1 MAVSSKRE
9 LLYEIKIDDKGTVI
23 IEKLGV
29 KTKDAGKAF
38 DALTKDIEKN
48 TTAGKLSASAIQAQ
62 INQLKKLRDENTKNN
77 KLYREQSVHIAK
89 LENNLYALTDVTG
102 EQVKKNAQFIDKTG
116 LAGAT
121 VQEFGRTIS
130 DSNYGIRGMANNLQQ
145 LSSLFITLVSTSGGL
160 VAGLQQLGKVLM
172 GPLGIVILF
181 QTFITLLEGG
191 KINLSM
197 FAEGVK
203 ELNKAMREGAKNA
216 GDEVAQLNILI
227 QTANNAALSTEKRQ
241 IAVEKLNKDYP
252 EFLENITLEEIATDK
267 VNVAIAKQIELITRR
282 SQVEAITGAI
292 QEEQSKILEENNKTV
307 LERTSVVG
315 KAIKFIQNAGSL
327 TETIIGEVGRG
338 QEQSE
343 KRNEKSNK
351 TIAKLQ
357 LELQKILEET
367 PSIVDQ
373 LYGTDEDES
382 DAEDTLDERLK
393 RIKSLTER
401 YKKAVAVDDAADK
414 ITQLEQQR
422 DFALAEAEELKAGEE
437 LKELIRLD
445 FEQKIQAE
453 MDRQAARDE
462 ADQLRKDR
470 NAEKDKLRQ
479 LRLNQAIIRY
489 QQNRLKA
496 EQSIEIQ
503 KVQFAQQIAGTLSAI
518 AGENTALAEA
528 AIVIEKGAAIADIV
542 IKAQQSV
549 ATQTAAANA
558 ANLQAQAAYGSIPFF
573 GPAIA
578 AAQVI
583 KNNAL
588 LAKGISMTKIGAGLS
603 IANILATSLKSKGGG
618 IQANVPQTSTPSEA
632 PQIQAPAFNVVGAT
646 QTSQLAQTI
655 AGAEDKPIKAFV
667 VASDVTTAQELE
679 RSTIE
684 GASLG

>member
-1 MAVSSKRE
+1 MAVASKRE
-9 LLYEIKIDDKGTVI
+9 LLYEIKIDDKGTVV

-29 KTKDAGKAF
+29 KTKDASKAF
-38 DALTKDIEKN
+38 DALTKDIEEN
-48 TTAGKLSASAIQAQ
+48 TTAGKLSAAAIQGQ

-77 KLYREQSVHIAK
+77 KLYREQSVHIMK
-89 LENNLYALTDVTG
+89 LENDLHALTDVTG
-102 EQVKKNAQFIDKTG
+102 EQVKKNANMIDKTG

-160 VAGLQQLGKVLM
+160 IAGLQQLGKVLM

-216 GDEVAQLNILI
+216 GDEVAQLNILV

-252 EFLENITLEEIATDK
+252 EFLENITLEQIGTDK

-282 SQVEAITGAI
+282 SQVEAITNAI
-292 QEEQSKILEENNKTV
+292 QEEQSKLLEEDNKTL
-307 LERTSVVG
+307 LERTSIFG
-315 KAIKFIQNAGSL
+315 KVIKGIQNFGNVSKTL
-327 TETIIGEVGRG
+327 VDEIGRG
-338 QEQSE
+338 QEKSIQ
-343 KRNEKSNK
+343 RNEKSNK

-357 LELQKILEET
+357 LELQKLLEET

-382 DAEDTLDERLK
+382 DAENKLDERLR

-414 ITQLEQQR
+414 LTQLEQQR

-437 LKELIRLD
+437 LKELIRQD
-445 FEQKIQAE
+445 FDQKIQAE

-462 ADQLRKDR
+462 AEQLRKDR
-470 NAEKDKLRQ
+470 DAERDKLRQ

-489 QQNRLKA
+489 QQDRLKA
-496 EQSIEIQ
+496 EQNIETQ
-503 KVQFAQQIAGTLSAI
+503 KVQFAQKIASTLTAI
-518 AGENTALAEA
+518 AGEGTALAKA

-542 IKAQQSV
+542 IKAQQSI
-549 ATQTAAANA
+549 ATQTAAAQA
-558 ANLQAQAAYGSIPFF
+558 ANLQAQAAYASIPFI
-573 GPAIA
+573 GPGLA

-588 LAKGISMTKIGAGLS
+588 LAKGVSITKIGAGLS
-603 IANILATSLKSKGGG
+603 IASILATSLKSKGGG
-618 IQANVPQTSTPSEA
+618 IQANVPQASAGSEA
-632 PQIQAPAFNVVGAT
+632 PQIQAPDFNVVGAT

-655 AGAEDKPIKAFV
+655 AGAEGKPIKAFV
-667 VASDVTTAQELE
+667 EASDVTTAQELE
-679 RSTIE
+679 RSTIQ

>member
-1 MAVSSKRE
+1 MAVANKRE
-9 LLYEIKIDDKGTVI
+9 LLYEIKIDDKGTIV

-29 KTKDAGKAF
+29 KTKDASKAF
-38 DALTKDIEKN
+38 EALNEDIEKN
-48 TTAGKLSASAIQAQ
+48 ASVGKLSASAIQGQ

-77 KLYREQSVHIAK
+77 KLYREQSVQIAK
-89 LENNLYALTDVTG
+89 LENNLHALTDVTG

-121 VQEFGRTIS
+121 VQELGRTIS
-130 DSNYGIRGMANNLQQ
+130 DSNFGIRGMANNLQQ

-160 VAGLQQLGKVLM
+160 IGGLQQLGKVLM
-172 GPLGIVILF
+172 GPLGIVIIF

-216 GDEVAQLNILI
+216 GDEVAQLNILV

-282 SQVEAITGAI
+282 SQVEAITNAI

-315 KAIKFIQNAGSL
+315 KAIKFIQNAGSI

-338 QEQSE
+338 QEKSIE
-343 KRNEKSNK
+343 RNEKSNK
-351 TIAKLQ
+351 TITKLQ
-357 LELQKILEET
+357 LELQRLLEET

-373 LYGTDEDES
+373 LYGTDEDEG
-382 DAEDTLDERLK
+382 DAKNKLDERLR

-401 YKKAVAVDDAADK
+401 FKKAVAVDDAADRL
-414 ITQLEQQR
+414 TQLEQQR

-437 LKELIRLD
+437 LKQLIRLD

-479 LRLNQAIIRY
+479 LRLNQAIIRF

-496 EQSIEIQ
+496 EQNIEIQ
-503 KVQFAQQIAGTLSAI
+503 KVQFAQKIGSTLAAI
-518 AGENTALAEA
+518 AGEGTALAKA
-528 AIVIEKGAAIADIV
+528 ALVIEKGAAIADIV
-542 IKAQQSV
+542 VKAQQSI
-549 ATQTAAANA
+549 ATQTAAAQA
-558 ANLQAQAAYGSIPFF
+558 ANLQAQAAYGSLPFV

-588 LAKGISMTKIGAGLS
+588 LAKGVSITKIGAGLS
-603 IANILATSLKSKGGG
+603 IASILATTLKSQGGG
-618 IQANVPQTSTPSEA
+618 IQANVPQATAPSA
-632 PQIQAPAFNVVGAT
+632 PQIQAPDFNVVGAT

>member
-1 MAVSSKRE
+1 MAVASKKE
-9 LLYEIKIDDKGTVI
+9 LLYEIIVDDKGTVI
-23 IEKLGV
+23 IEKLEV
-29 KTKDAGKAF
+29 KTKDASKAF
-38 DALTKDIEKN
+38 DALTKDIEEN
-48 TTAGKLSASAIQAQ
+48 TSAGKLSAAAIQGQ

-77 KLYREQSVHIAK
+77 KLYREQSVHIMK
-89 LENNLYALTDVTG
+89 LENDLHALTDVTG
-102 EQVKKNAQFIDKTG
+102 EQVKKNANMIDKTG

-160 VAGLQQLGKVLM
+160 IAGLQQLGKVLI

-216 GDEVAQLNILI
+216 GDEVAQLNILV

-252 EFLENITLEEIATDK
+252 EFLENITLEEIGTDK

-282 SQVEAITGAI
+282 SQVEAITNAI
-292 QEEQSKILEENNKTV
+292 QEEQSKILEEDNKTL
-307 LERTSVVG
+307 LERTSIFG
-315 KAIKFIQNAGSL
+315 KAIKTVQNFGNVSKTL
-327 TETIIGEVGRG
+327 VDEIGRG
-338 QEQSE
+338 QEKSI

-351 TIAKLQ
+351 TITKLQ
-357 LELQKILEET
+357 LELQKLLEET

-382 DAEDTLDERLK
+382 DAENKLDERLR

-414 ITQLEQQR
+414 LTQLEQQR

-462 ADQLRKDR
+462 AEQLRKDR
-470 NAEKDKLRQ
+470 NAERDKLRQ

-496 EQSIEIQ
+496 EQSIEVQ
-503 KVQFAQQIAGTLSAI
+503 KVQFAQKIASTLTAI
-518 AGENTALAEA
+518 AGEGTALAKA

-542 IKAQQSV
+542 IKAQQSI
-549 ATQTAAANA
+549 ATQTAAAQA
-558 ANLQAQAAYGSIPFF
+558 ANLQAQAAYASIPFI
-573 GPAIA
+573 GPGLA
-578 AAQVI
+578 AAQVV

-588 LAKGISMTKIGAGLS
+588 LAKGVSITKIGAGLS
-603 IANILATSLKSKGGG
+603 IASILATSLKSKGGG
-618 IQANVPQTSTPSEA
+618 IQANVPQASAGSEA
-632 PQIQAPAFNVVGAT
+632 PQIQAPDFNVVGAT

-655 AGAEDKPIKAFV
+655 AEAEDKPIKAFV

>member
-1 MAVSSKRE
+1 MAVASKKE
-9 LLYEIKIDDKGTVI
+9 LLYEINIDDKGTVV

-29 KTKDAGKAF
+29 KTKDASKAF
-38 DALTKDIEKN
+38 DALTKDIEEN
-48 TTAGKLSASAIQAQ
+48 TTAGKLSAAAIQGQ

-77 KLYREQSVHIAK
+77 KLYREQSVHIMK
-89 LENNLYALTDVTG
+89 LENDLHALTDVTG
-102 EQVKKNAQFIDKTG
+102 EQVKKNANMIDKTG

-160 VAGLQQLGKVLM
+160 IAGLQQLGKVLI

-191 KINLSM
+191 KINISM

-216 GDEVAQLNILI
+216 GDEVAQLNILV

-241 IAVEKLNKDYP
+241 IAVEKLNEDYP
-252 EFLENITLEEIATDK
+252 EFLENITLEEIGTDK
-267 VNVAIAKQIELITRR
+267 VNIAIAKQIELITRR
-282 SQVEAITGAI
+282 SQVEAITNAI
-292 QEEQSKILEENNKTV
+292 TEEQSKLLEENNKTV
-307 LERTSVVG
+307 LERTSVFG
-315 KAIKFIQNAGSL
+315 KVIKGIQNFGNVSK
-327 TETIIGEVGRG
+327 TIVGEIDRG
-338 QEQSE
+338 FEVSA

-351 TIAKLQ
+351 TIEKLQ
-357 LELQKILEET
+357 LELQKLLEET

-373 LYGTDEDES
+373 LYGTDEDEN
-382 DAEDTLDERLK
+382 DAEDKLNERLK

-445 FEQKIQAE
+445 FDQKIQAE

-470 NAEKDKLRQ
+470 NAERDKLRQ

-496 EQSIEIQ
+496 EQSIETQ
-503 KVQFAQQIAGTLSAI
+503 KVQFAQKIADTLSAI
-518 AGENTALAEA
+518 AGEGTALAKA

-542 IKAQQSV
+542 IKAQQSI
-549 ATQTAAANA
+549 ATQTAAAQA
-558 ANLQAQAAYGSIPFF
+558 ANLQAQAAYASIPFI
-573 GPAIA
+573 GPGLA

-588 LAKGISMTKIGAGLS
+588 LAKGVAMTKIGAGLS
-603 IANILATSLKSKGGG
+603 IASILATSLKSKGGG
-618 IQANVPQTSTPSEA
+618 IQGNAPQTSPPSA

-655 AGAEDKPIKAFV
+655 AQADGEPLRAYV

-679 RSTIE
+679 RSKIE
-684 GASLG
+684 GSSIG

>member
-1 MAVSSKRE
+1 MAVASKRE
-9 LLYEIKIDDKGTVI
+9 LLYEIKIDDKGTVV

-77 KLYREQSVHIAK
+77 KLYREQSVHIMK
-89 LENNLYALTDVTG
+89 LENDLHALTDVTG
-102 EQVKKNAQFIDKTG
+102 EQVKRNANMIDKTG

-160 VAGLQQLGKVLM
+160 IAGLQQLGKVLI

-216 GDEVAQLNILI
+216 GDEVAQLNILV

-252 EFLENITLEEIATDK
+252 EFLENISLEEIGTNK

-282 SQVEAITGAI
+282 SQVEAITNAI

-307 LERTSVVG
+307 LERISAIG
-315 KAIKFIQNAGSL
+315 KGVQLIRNFGNVSK
-327 TETIIGEVGRG
+327 TIVGEVSRV

-343 KRNEKSNK
+343 KRNERSNK
-351 TIAKLQ
+351 TIEKLQ
-357 LELQKILEET
+357 LELQKLLEET

-382 DAEDTLDERLK
+382 DAENKLDERLR
-393 RIKSLTER
+393 RIKSLTDR
-401 YKKAVAVDDAADK
+401 YKKAVAVDDAADRL
-414 ITQLEQQR
+414 TQLEQQR

-503 KVQFAQQIAGTLSAI
+503 KVQFARQISDTLSAI
-518 AGENTALAEA
+518 AGEGTALAKA

-542 IKAQQSV
+542 IKAQQSI
-549 ATQTAAANA
+549 ATQTASAQA
-558 ANLQAQAAYGSIPFF
+558 ANLQAQAAYASIPFV
-573 GPAIA
+573 GPALA
-578 AAQVI
+578 AAQVV

-603 IANILATSLKSKGGG
+603 IATILATTLASKKTTVEAP
-618 IQANVPQTSTPSEA
+618 IPTTTAPASTP
-632 PQIQAPAFNVVGAT
+632 IQAPAFNVVGAT

-655 AGAEDKPIKAFV
+655 AGAEDRPVKAFV

>member
-1 MAVSSKRE
+1 MAVASKKE
-9 LLYEIKIDDKGTVI
+9 LLYEIKITEDGTVI
-23 IEKLGV
+23 IEKLKV
-29 KTKDAGKAF
+29 ETKDASKAF
-38 DALTKDIEKN
+38 NALTKDIEKN
-48 TTAGKLSASAIQAQ
+48 TAAGKLSASAIQAQ

-77 KLYREQSVHIAK
+77 KLYREQSVHIMK
-89 LENNLYALTDVTG
+89 LENDLHALTDVTG
-102 EQVKKNAQFIDKTG
+102 EQVKKNANMIDKTG

-160 VAGLQQLGKVLM
+160 IAGLQQLGKVLL

-191 KINLSM
+191 KINLSV

-216 GDEVAQLNILI
+216 GDEVAQLNILV

-241 IAVEKLNKDYP
+241 IAVEKLNEDYP
-252 EFLENITLEEIATDK
+252 EFLENITLEEIGTDK

-282 SQVEAITGAI
+282 SQVEAITNAI
-292 QEEQSKILEENNKTV
+292 TEEQSKLLEENNKTV
-307 LERTSVVG
+307 LERTSVFG
-315 KAIKFIQNAGSL
+315 KVIKGIQNFGNVSK
-327 TETIIGEVGRG
+327 TIVGEIDRG
-338 QEQSE
+338 FEVSA

-351 TIAKLQ
+351 TIEKLQ
-357 LELQKILEET
+357 LELQKLLEET

-373 LYGTDEDES
+373 LYGTDEDED
-382 DAEDTLDERLK
+382 DAEDKLNERLK

-445 FEQKIQAE
+445 FDQKIQAE

-470 NAEKDKLRQ
+470 NAERDKLRQ

-496 EQSIEIQ
+496 EQSIETQ
-503 KVQFAQQIAGTLSAI
+503 KVQFAQQIASTLSAI
-518 AGENTALAEA
+518 AGEGTALAKA

-542 IKAQQSV
+542 IKSQQSI
-549 ATQTAAANA
+549 ATQTAAAQA
-558 ANLQAQAAYGSIPFF
+558 ANLQAQAAYASIPFI
-573 GPAIA
+573 GPALA

-603 IANILATSLKSKGGG
+603 IASILATSLKSKGGG
-618 IQANVPQTSTPSEA
+618 IQGNVPQTSPPST

-655 AGAEDKPIKAFV
+655 AGAEDKPLRAYV

-684 GASLG
+684 GASIG

>member
-1 MAVSSKRE
+1 MAIASKKE
-9 LLYEIKIDDKGTVI
+9 LLYEIKITEDGTVI
-23 IEKLGV
+23 IEKLKV
-29 KTKDAGKAF
+29 ETKDASKAF
-38 DALTKDIEKN
+38 NALTKDIEKN
-48 TTAGKLSASAIQAQ
+48 TAAGKLSASAIQAQ

-77 KLYREQSVHIAK
+77 KLYREQSVHIMK
-89 LENNLYALTDVTG
+89 LENDLHALTDVTG
-102 EQVKKNAQFIDKTG
+102 EQVKKNANMIDKTG

-160 VAGLQQLGKVLM
+160 IAGLQQLGKVLM

-216 GDEVAQLNILI
+216 GDEVAQLNILV

-241 IAVEKLNKDYP
+241 IAVEKLNEDYP
-252 EFLENITLEEIATDK
+252 EFLENITLEEIGTDK

-282 SQVEAITGAI
+282 SQVEAITNAI
-292 QEEQSKILEENNKTV
+292 TKEQSKLLEENNKTV
-307 LERTSVVG
+307 TERTSVFG
-315 KAIKFIQNAGSL
+315 KVIKGIQNFGNVSK
-327 TETIIGEVGRG
+327 TIVEEVDRG
-338 QEQSE
+338 FEVSA

-351 TIAKLQ
+351 TIEKLQ
-357 LELQKILEET
+357 LELQKLLEET

-373 LYGTDEDES
+373 LYGTDEDEN
-382 DAEDTLDERLK
+382 DAEDKLNERLK

-445 FEQKIQAE
+445 FDQKIQAE

-470 NAEKDKLRQ
+470 NAERDKLRQ

-496 EQSIEIQ
+496 EQSIETQ
-503 KVQFAQQIAGTLSAI
+503 KVQFAQQIASTLSAI
-518 AGENTALAEA
+518 AGEGTALAKA

-542 IKAQQSV
+542 IKSQQSI
-549 ATQTAAANA
+549 ATQTAATQA
-558 ANLQAQAAYGSIPFF
+558 ANLQAQAAYASIPFI
-573 GPAIA
+573 GPALA

-588 LAKGISMTKIGAGLS
+588 LAKGVTMTKIGAGLS
-603 IANILATSLKSKGGG
+603 IASILATSLKSKGGG
-618 IQANVPQTSTPSEA
+618 IQANVPQTSPPSA

-655 AGAEDKPIKAFV
+655 AGAEDKPLRAYV

-684 GASLG
+684 GASIG

>member
-1 MAVSSKRE
+1 
-9 LLYEIKIDDKGTVI
+9 
-23 IEKLGV
+23 
-29 KTKDAGKAF
+29 
-38 DALTKDIEKN
+38 
-48 TTAGKLSASAIQAQ
+48 
-62 INQLKKLRDENTKNN
+62 
-77 KLYREQSVHIAK
+77 
-89 LENNLYALTDVTG
+89 
-102 EQVKKNAQFIDKTG
+102 
-116 LAGAT
+116 
-121 VQEFGRTIS
+121 
-130 DSNYGIRGMANNLQQ
+130 
-145 LSSLFITLVSTSGGL
+145 
-160 VAGLQQLGKVLM
+160 
-172 GPLGIVILF
+172 
-181 QTFITLLEGG
+181 
-191 KINLSM
+191 M

-216 GDEVAQLNILI
+216 GDEVAQLNILV

-252 EFLENITLEEIATDK
+252 EFLENITLEEIGTNK

-282 SQVEAITGAI
+282 SQVEAITNAI

-307 LERTSVVG
+307 LERTSAIG
-315 KAIKFIQNAGSL
+315 KGVQLIRNFGNVSK
-327 TETIIGEVGRG
+327 TIVGEVSRG

-343 KRNEKSNK
+343 KRNERSNK
-351 TIAKLQ
+351 TIEKLQ
-357 LELQKILEET
+357 LELQKLLEET

-382 DAEDTLDERLK
+382 DAENKLDERLR
-393 RIKSLTER
+393 RIKSLTDR
-401 YKKAVAVDDAADK
+401 YKKAVAVDDAADRL
-414 ITQLEQQR
+414 TQLEQQR

-503 KVQFAQQIAGTLSAI
+503 KVQFARQISDTLSAI
-518 AGENTALAEA
+518 AGEGTALAKA

-542 IKAQQSV
+542 IKAQQSI
-549 ATQTAAANA
+549 ATQTASAQA
-558 ANLQAQAAYGSIPFF
+558 ANLQAQAANASIPFV
-573 GPAIA
+573 GPALA
-578 AAQVI
+578 AAQVV

-603 IANILATSLKSKGGG
+603 IATILATTLASKKTTVEAP
-618 IQANVPQTSTPSEA
+618 IPTTTAPASTP
-632 PQIQAPAFNVVGAT
+632 IQAPAFNVVGAT

>member
-1 MAVSSKRE
+1 MAVASKRE
-9 LLYEIKIDDKGTVI
+9 LLYEIKIDDKGTVV

-77 KLYREQSVHIAK
+77 KLYREQSVHIMK
-89 LENNLYALTDVTG
+89 LENDLHALTDVTG
-102 EQVKKNAQFIDKTG
+102 EQVKRNANMIDKTG

-160 VAGLQQLGKVLM
+160 IAGLQQLGKVLI

-216 GDEVAQLNILI
+216 GDEVAQLNILV

-252 EFLENITLEEIATDK
+252 EFLENISLEEIGTNK

-282 SQVEAITGAI
+282 SQVEAITNAI

-307 LERTSVVG
+307 LERTSAIG
-315 KAIKFIQNAGSL
+315 KGVQLIRNFGNVSKTLVDEI
-327 TETIIGEVGRG
+327 GRG
-338 QEQSE
+338 QEKSIQ
-343 KRNEKSNK
+343 RNEKSNK
-351 TIAKLQ
+351 TITKLQ
-357 LELQKILEET
+357 LELQKLLEET

-382 DAEDTLDERLK
+382 DAENKLDERLR
-393 RIKSLTER
+393 RIKSLTDR
-401 YKKAVAVDDAADK
+401 YKKAVAVDDAADRL
-414 ITQLEQQR
+414 TQLEQQR

-503 KVQFAQQIAGTLSAI
+503 NVQFARQISDTLYAI
-518 AGENTALAEA
+518 AGEGTALAKA

-542 IKAQQSV
+542 IKAQQSI
-549 ATQTAAANA
+549 ATQTASAQA
-558 ANLQAQAAYGSIPFF
+558 ANLQAQAAYASIPFV
-573 GPAIA
+573 GPALA
-578 AAQVI
+578 AAQVV

-603 IANILATSLKSKGGG
+603 IATILATTLASKKTT
-618 IQANVPQTSTPSEA
+618 IEAPIPTTTAPASTP
-632 PQIQAPAFNVVGAT
+632 IQAPAFNVVGAT

-655 AGAEDKPIKAFV
+655 AGAEDRPVKAFV